1 MVHARSSTPLSVA
14 AKGRS
19 STGVVFGAALVMLAC
34 SSVQRVDGEFVAT
47 PPNPP
52 THETGTGPTVW
63 IDEAHNN
70 IVATTGRYEPFV
82 DVLEADGYVVKALR
96 SEFTRD
102 ALIDVQLLVIGSALS
117 DRNLDAWQIIEDGG
131 RPTTPT
137 PTFSAFTEQEIDA
150 IHEWVFEGGG
160 LLLLTDHM
168 PFAGAAAGLGQRFG
182 FRFLDGFVEDSETGD
197 PIEFSRSDG
206 TLSDHPITRG
216 FDQDAEID
224 FVATFVGQAFQTEH
238 AEPLMVLGPP
248 TVAFQPDIPWDYD
261 DDSPRLSVAGWLQ
274 GAADEVGA
282 GRIVVFG
289 DATMFSA
296 QLTRDGRAMG
306 MNSEPGAHNLQFL
319 LNVMHWLGGLDGP
332 E

>member
-1 MVHARSSTPLSVA
+1 MLGAKPSVSA
-14 AKGRS
+14 TVGNRASIR
-19 STGVVFGAALVMLAC
+19 LLAC
-34 SSVQRVDGEFVAT
+34 SAMICFACSSEQRIDGEWVVTLPT
-47 PPNPP
+47 PP
-52 THETGTGPTVW
+52 TYAAGTGPTVW

-102 ALIDVQLLVIGSALS
+102 ALVDVQLLVIGSALS
-117 DRNLDAWQIIEDGG
+117 DRNLDAWRIIEDGG
-131 RPTTPT
+131 RPTSPT
-137 PTFSAFTEQEIDA
+137 PTFSAFTDQEIDS
-150 IHEWVFEGGG
+150 IHEWVFEGGR
-160 LLLLTDHM
+160 LLLLTEHM

-182 FRFLDGFVEDSETGD
+182 FRFLDSFVEDSETGD
-197 PIEFSRSDG
+197 PVEFRRSDG
-206 TLSDHPITRG
+206 TLLDHAITRG
-216 FDQDAEID
+216 FDQDTEID
-224 FVATFVGQAFQTEH
+224 FVATFVGQAFQAEH
-238 AEPLMVLGPP
+238 ADALMVLGPP
-248 TVAFQPDIPWDYD
+248 AVAFQPDIPWDYD

-282 GRIVVFG
+282 GRVVVFG

-296 QLTRDGRAMG
+296 QLTQDGRPMG

-319 LNVMHWLGGLDGP
+319 LNVMQWLGGLDGP